1 MTQERIRNLQL
12 MFEDNKSRARDS
24 GYEGLNI
31 NSFAT
36 LLTVEQLLEERD
48 ERAKV
53 RFRKAAKAKAESEVR
68 KICGW
73 HRK

>member
-1 MTQERIRNLQL
+1 MTDERLDTL
-12 MFEDNKSRARDS
+12 DKMFKSNQIAASKR
-24 GYEGLNI
+24 GYEGLSI

-36 LLTVEQLLEERD
+36 ILTVEQLLEERD
-48 ERAKV
+48 ERAKA